1 MARLNPACSQGHV
14 SDAGAS
20 LLIFLSALVSSAWCG
35 SCSFTHEEVLLNYWL
50 LCCMMSSERKHGRDW
65 QAHFLLLV
73 TCKNLLTL
81 VAHAAHSAVYWPTDL
96 DDDSL
101 VFKPSWREERLM
113 ESHFSMIK
121 SKYRGQPSLKEGW
134 LGTWRC
140 HLECLRQA
148 SGRKGKVSSQHD
160 GISMTRA
167 TSISL
172 MALKSACKL
181 LAATSVNLTPQ
192 QVYERLG
199 AWWNDTGA
207 KLLSGAQVGDAS
219 PEVPD
224 APEQDLQYDDAW
236 GEDMEEVDLVKADE
250 HGASDAV
257 LEHDPNAAK
266 LVRAEDDLTAWKEIE
281 VLAKDLD
288 ADVAP
293 PAVVEDG
300 KDENLT
306 DACTDTGDQVPTSLP
321 EILDMVGGLPEWQF
335 QSGTSHGEG
344 ACLRRVASLLK
355 PIKDFATQVRINEK
369 VLSPAQ
375 AQGMKPSDGNNQWNW
390 VVHELAQAQ
399 QNSMQSATRI
409 SRSSGWFAATQSL
422 CEAVA

>member
-1 MARLNPACSQGHV
+1 
-14 SDAGAS
+14 
-20 LLIFLSALVSSAWCG
+20 
-35 SCSFTHEEVLLNYWL
+35 
-50 LCCMMSSERKHGRDW
+50 
-65 QAHFLLLV
+65 
-73 TCKNLLTL
+73 
-81 VAHAAHSAVYWPTDL
+81 
-96 DDDSL
+96 
-101 VFKPSWREERLM
+101 
-113 ESHFSMIK
+113 MIK

-148 SGRKGKVSSQHD
+148 SGRKGKVLGQHD
-160 GISMTRA
+160 GISMAKA
-167 TSISL
+167 TSLSL

-207 KLLSGAQVGDAS
+207 KLLSGAQMGDAS

-236 GEDMEEVDLVKADE
+236 GEDMKEVDLAKADE

-266 LVRAEDDLTAWKEIE
+266 LVRAEGDLTAWKEIE
-281 VLAKDLD
+281 VLAEDID

-321 EILDMVGGLPEWQF
+321 EILDMVGGLP
-335 QSGTSHGEG
+335 SGSF
-344 ACLRRVASLLK
+344 S
-355 PIKDFATQVRINEK
+355 
-369 VLSPAQ
+369 
-375 AQGMKPSDGNNQWNW
+375 
-390 VVHELAQAQ
+390 LAQATEKVHACAVWHPC
-399 QNSMQSATRI
+399 S
-409 SRSSGWFAATQSL
+409 SRSRTLLLSFVQMKRYCHLHRRKA
-422 CEAVA
+422 

>member
-1 MARLNPACSQGHV
+1 MAMRRHDWGTLPFTCPKHHKNHLQTATHPNST
-14 SDAGAS
+14 S
-20 LLIFLSALVSSAWCG
+20 LLGKILSAPSYSKRGSAN
-35 SCSFTHEEVLLNYWL
+35 TVEH
-50 LCCMMSSERKHGRDW
+50 D
-65 QAHFLLLV
+65 
-73 TCKNLLTL
+73 
-81 VAHAAHSAVYWPTDL
+81 AA
-96 DDDSL
+96 
-101 VFKPSWREERLM
+101 
-113 ESHFSMIK
+113 
-121 SKYRGQPSLKEGW
+121 
-134 LGTWRC
+134 
-140 HLECLRQA
+140 
-148 SGRKGKVSSQHD
+148 
-160 GISMTRA
+160 
-167 TSISL
+167 
-172 MALKSACKL
+172 
-181 LAATSVNLTPQ
+181 
-192 QVYERLG
+192 
-199 AWWNDTGA
+199 
-207 KLLSGAQVGDAS
+207 
-219 PEVPD
+219 
-224 APEQDLQYDDAW
+224 
-236 GEDMEEVDLVKADE
+236 
-250 HGASDAV
+250 

-422 CEAVA
+422 CEAVAWQC

>member
-1 MARLNPACSQGHV
+1 MIGGRFPSHAPSTTKIIFKLRLTPTPLHFWGRYWVPQATLKGGLQIPLSMMR
-14 SDAGAS
+14 
-20 LLIFLSALVSSAWCG
+20 LLSMIQ
-35 SCSFTHEEVLLNYWL
+35 TPQY
-50 LCCMMSSERKHGRDW
+50 SSEQR
-65 QAHFLLLV
+65 
-73 TCKNLLTL
+73 
-81 VAHAAHSAVYWPTDL
+81 
-96 DDDSL
+96 
-101 VFKPSWREERLM
+101 
-113 ESHFSMIK
+113 MI
-121 SKYRGQPSLKEGW
+121 SRP
-134 LGTWRC
+134 
-140 HLECLRQA
+140 
-148 SGRKGKVSSQHD
+148 GK
-160 GISMTRA
+160 
-167 TSISL
+167 
-172 MALKSACKL
+172 
-181 LAATSVNLTPQ
+181 
-192 QVYERLG
+192 
-199 AWWNDTGA
+199 
-207 KLLSGAQVGDAS
+207 
-219 PEVPD
+219 
-224 APEQDLQYDDAW
+224 
-236 GEDMEEVDLVKADE
+236 
-250 HGASDAV
+250 
-257 LEHDPNAAK
+257 
-266 LVRAEDDLTAWKEIE
+266 IE

-422 CEAVA
+422 CEAVAWQC

>member
-35 SCSFTHEEVLLNYWL
+35 SCSFTHEEILLNYWL

-81 VAHAAHSAVYWPTDL
+81 VAHAAHSVVYWPTDL

-148 SGRKGKVSSQHD
+148 SGRKGKVLSQHD

-167 TSISL
+167 TSLSL

-306 DACTDTGDQVPTSLP
+306 DACTDTGVPTSLP

-355 PIKDFATQVRINEK
+355 PIKDFATQLRINEK

>member
-35 SCSFTHEEVLLNYWL
+35 SCSFTHEEILLNYWL

-81 VAHAAHSAVYWPTDL
+81 VAHAAHSVVYWPTDL

-148 SGRKGKVSSQHD
+148 SGRKGKVLSQHD

-167 TSISL
+167 TSLSL

-181 LAATSVNLTPQ
+181 LAATSVNLIPQ

-390 VVHELAQAQ
+390 GVHELAQAQ

>member
-1 MARLNPACSQGHV
+1 
-14 SDAGAS
+14 
-20 LLIFLSALVSSAWCG
+20 
-35 SCSFTHEEVLLNYWL
+35 
-50 LCCMMSSERKHGRDW
+50 
-65 QAHFLLLV
+65 
-73 TCKNLLTL
+73 
-81 VAHAAHSAVYWPTDL
+81 
-96 DDDSL
+96 
-101 VFKPSWREERLM
+101 M

-148 SGRKGKVSSQHD
+148 SGRKGEVLSQHD

-167 TSISL
+167 TSLSL

-335 QSGTSHGEG
+335 QSGTGHGEG

-355 PIKDFATQVRINEK
+355 PIKDFATQLRINEK

-390 VVHELAQAQ
+390 GVHELAQAQ